1 MYQVNTASRSS
12 PTLSGIIM
20 MSALAAT
27 STAHSHNNNYYN
39 PTKSDEHIIMK
50 KSAQTF
56 SSVTE
61 TKSDSI
67 DVMLVKVFD
76 RMSKNTKTLDDDF
89 ARILSENILD
99 LF

>member
-1 MYQVNTASRSS
+1 MYQVNTASRNS

-27 STAHSHNNNYYN
+27 STAHSHNNYYN

>member
-1 MYQVNTASRSS
+1 
-12 PTLSGIIM
+12 
-20 MSALAAT
+20 
-27 STAHSHNNNYYN
+27 
-39 PTKSDEHIIMK
+39 MK

>member
-1 MYQVNTASRSS
+1 MYQVNTASRNS

-20 MSALAAT
+20 MSALAA
-27 STAHSHNNNYYN
+27 SPTAQSHNTYYN
-39 PTKSDEHIIMK
+39 PTKSDGHIIMK

>member
-1 MYQVNTASRSS
+1 MYQVNTASRNS

-27 STAHSHNNNYYN
+27 STAHSHNNYYN
-39 PTKSDEHIIMK
+39 PTKSDGHIIMK

>member
-1 MYQVNTASRSS
+1 MYQVSTVTKNS

-20 MSALAAT
+20 ISALAAA
-27 STAHSHNNNYYN
+27 STAHSHSSYYSS
-39 PTKSDEHIIMK
+39 PTSDGHIIVK

-56 SSVTE
+56 SSLTE
-61 TKSDSI
+61 TKSDSV
-67 DVMLVKVFD
+67 DVMLVEVFD
-76 RMSKNTKTLDDDF
+76 RMSKNTKALDDDF